1 MADPAYTVAN
11 DAMLVYF
18 LSAMEV
24 RVNWLKER
32 EAAPGVKALNTAEL
46 SLLDSLASD
55 IASLTKPE
63 ANSLTRDA
71 AWTKAYRIE
80 RMMALLEPPDTLI
93 DELRRRVDQCKRDGV
108 AAEPR
113 LRGTLD
119 AISVRASDTSKETP
133 EVKPAEVPALR
144 NFLLEVLEENHWT
157 NQRKYH
163 SQPILKDATR
173 RIVWI
178 GLIAFGA
185 FLLPYLYLYVA
196 SIIGYDISVAR
207 WAGLPLYTALTA
219 GLFGAFFS
227 RLLYLQSDGAK
238 LSMDEL
244 RSAREFSSIALRG
257 CVGMCGALVVFFFL
271 QSGIVKG
278 SLFPDFGKIGLAQGT
293 VLLTDGD
300 TTNVLRSLLPKQDL
314 ALLVVWCFLAGFS
327 ERLVPSILTSTE
339 TTLGDAAR
347 GQKKAG

>member
-1 MADPAYTVAN
+1 MAEAAYTVSN

-24 RVNWLKER
+24 RARWLRDR
-32 EAAPGVKALNTAEL
+32 EASPGSKALSPGEL
-46 SLLDSLASD
+46 VTLEALEAD
-55 IASLTKPE
+55 IASLTTPE

-80 RMMALLEPPDTLI
+80 RMMALLEPANTLI

-119 AISVRASDTSKETP
+119 AISIRASDTTKDPP
-133 EVKPAEVPALR
+133 EVKSTEVPALR
-144 NFLLEVLEENHWT
+144 GFLLEVLEENHWT

-178 GLIAFGA
+178 GLVAFA
-185 FLLPYLYLYVA
+185 VFLLPYLYLYLSTIFGAVT
-196 SIIGYDISVAR
+196 SVER

-227 RLLYLQSDGAK
+227 RLMTLQTDGPK

-244 RSAREFSSIALRG
+244 RAAREFSSIALRG

-271 QSGIVKG
+271 QSGIVQG
-278 SLFPDFGKIGLAQGT
+278 SLFPNFTSIGLDAGSVPLTSGGT
-293 VLLTDGD
+293 KVL
-300 TTNVLRSLLPKQDL
+300 NSLLPKKDL

-339 TTLGDAAR
+339 TTIGDAAK